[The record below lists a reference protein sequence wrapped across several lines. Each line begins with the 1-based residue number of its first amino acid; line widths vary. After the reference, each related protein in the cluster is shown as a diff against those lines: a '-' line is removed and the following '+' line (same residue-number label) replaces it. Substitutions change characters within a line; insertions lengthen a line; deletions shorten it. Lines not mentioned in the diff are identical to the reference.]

1 MAPHAAPVRA
11 MLWHERQ
18 DAPTFARHDPRARML
33 VVEDDPVQAL
43 LLTLMLE
50 RLNVAVTLVTDGQQA
65 VQAVQAQRYDLV
77 LMDYRMPTLDGIEA
91 TRRIRAWERAARR
104 LPTPIVAVTAS
115 VMVDER
121 SRYIEAGMDEVVQKP
136 FSVQKLSELVAHHGA
151 RAPLAP
157 SFITQGVPS

>member
-1 MAPHAAPVRA
+1 MQTDTAASRA
-11 MLWHERQ
+11 MLWHERH
-18 DAPTFARHDPRARML
+18 DAPTFARHDPRPRML

-50 RLNVAVTLVTDGQQA
+50 RLNVAVTLATDGLQA
-65 VQAVQAQRYDLV
+65 VHAVQAQRYDLV

-91 TRRIRAWERAARR
+91 TRRIRAWERSARR

-121 SRYIEAGMDEVVQKP
+121 SRYTEAGMDEVVQKP
-136 FSVQKLSELVAHHGA
+136 FSVEKLSQLVARHGA
-151 RAPLAP
+151 RAALAP